1 MPDFLKFVVTM
12 RPASLA
18 DRADTWPGETTSYS
32 GYARVQDSSRETV
45 N

>member
-18 DRADTWPGETTSYS
+18 DRADTWPKET
-32 GYARVQDSSRETV
+32 GYARVLDSSRHLE
-45 N
+45 